1 MIGGK
6 DLLASAVVFLV
17 ALPLCMGIAIASGAP
32 PAAGLVTGIIG
43 GLVVGLISGAPFQV
57 SGPAAG
63 LAVIV
68 FQLVNQHGIA
78 ALGPLVLMAGLI
90 QMIAGGLR
98 LGRWFRAIA
107 PPVVFGMLAGIGVL
121 IFASQFHV
129 MVDDKPKAGGI
140 ANLVSIPG
148 AIMKGLLPVDQHSWA
163 ALIGIITISVIL
175 LWNAYRPAKL
185 RFIPGLLLGAV
196 TASTVAN
203 VFKLPIHYVDL
214 PANLLG
220 SLNFADFGA
229 LGGYFANGK
238 MVAEAFGLA
247 MVASAETML
256 CAVAV
261 DRMHNGP
268 RAKFDRELAAQGFGN
283 VLCGMFG
290 GLPMTGVIVRSAANI
305 DAGAQTRW
313 SAVLHGAWI
322 LAFAVFLPDLLRLI
336 PAASLAA
343 ILVFTGI
350 KLINLANIRDLRV
363 YGRVPL
369 AIYGA
374 TVAGIVVFDLL
385 TGVLIGIGL
394 SALKLLYQVTY
405 LDIEVNPV
413 EGTNRV
419 DLVLT
424 GSATFLS
431 LPRLA
436 EALDQLP
443 ASTQLHVYFD
453 NLQHIDHA
461 CLDAFA
467 TWEKQNQ
474 GSGARLE
481 VRWEELVCRRR
492 VVTMP
497 GGSSSRKKAPP
508 GSNVTPLP
516 YGPLPLR

>member
-1 MIGGK
+1 MKPGPK

-43 GLVVGLISGAPFQV
+43 GMIVGSISGAPFQV

-78 ALGPLVLMAGLI
+78 ALGPLVLIAGLI
-90 QMIAGGLR
+90 QMAAGALR

-129 MVDDKPKAGGI
+129 MVDDKPKSGGI
-140 ANLVSIPG
+140 TNLVSIPA
-148 AIMKGLLPVDQHSWA
+148 AIAKGLLPVDQHSWA
-163 ALIGIITISVIL
+163 ALVGIITISVIL

-185 RFIPGLLLGAV
+185 RFIPGLLLGAIV
-196 TASTVAN
+196 ASTVAN
-203 VFKLPIHYVDL
+203 VFRLPIHYVDL
-214 PANLLG
+214 PGNLLG
-220 SLNFADFGA
+220 SLNLVDFGS
-229 LGGYFANGK
+229 LGGYFTNGK
-238 MVAEAFGLA
+238 MLAEAFGLA

-268 RAKFDRELAAQGFGN
+268 RARFDRELAAQGFGN
-283 VLCGMFG
+283 VLCGTLG

-305 DAGAQTRW
+305 DAGAQSRW
-313 SAVLHGAWI
+313 SAVLHGVWI
-322 LAFAVFLPDLLRLI
+322 LAFAVFLPGILRLI
-336 PAASLAA
+336 PASSLAA
-343 ILVFTGI
+343 ILVFTGL
-350 KLINLANIRDLRV
+350 KLVNLDNIRDLRQ

-369 AIYGA
+369 AIYAA
-374 TVAGIVVFDLL
+374 TVGGIVVFDLL

-394 SALKLLYQVTY
+394 SAAKMLHDATHLE
-405 LDIEVNPV
+405 IEVRPV
-413 EGTNRV
+413 PDTPRV
-419 DLVLT
+419 DMTLT

-436 EALDQLP
+436 ETLDALP
-443 ASTQLHVYFD
+443 GSTQLHVHFD
-453 NLQHIDHA
+453 ALHHIDHA
-461 CLDAFA
+461 CLDALS

-474 GSGARLE
+474 ALGARLE
-481 VRWEELVCRRR
+481 VEWDELVCRRR
-492 VVTMP
+492 PSVSPKDRQAATAVEV
-497 GGSSSRKKAPP
+497 S
-508 GSNVTPLP
+508 PLP

>member
-1 MIGGK
+1 MKVSGK

-43 GLVVGLISGAPFQV
+43 GMVVGSISGAPFQV

-90 QMIAGGLR
+90 QMVAGGLR

-163 ALIGIITISVIL
+163 AMVGIITIGVIL
-175 LWNAYRPAKL
+175 LWNTYRPAKL
-185 RFIPGLLLGAV
+185 RFIPGLLLGAIV
-196 TASTVAN
+196 ASTVAN
-203 VFKLPIHYVDL
+203 VFGLPIHYVDL
-214 PANLLG
+214 PGNLLG
-220 SLNFADFGA
+220 SLQIVDPGS
-229 LGGYFANGK
+229 LGGYFTNGK
-238 MVAEAFGLA
+238 VLAEAFGLA

-283 VLCGMFG
+283 VLCGMLG

-305 DAGAQTRW
+305 DAGAQSRW
-313 SAVLHGAWI
+313 SAVLHGTWI
-322 LAFAVFLPDLLRLI
+322 LAFALFLPGLLRLI
-336 PAASLAA
+336 PASSLAA
-343 ILVFTGI
+343 ILVFTGL
-350 KLINLANIRDLRV
+350 KLVNLDNIRDLRR

-369 AIYGA
+369 AIYAA
-374 TVAGIVVFDLL
+374 TVGGIVVFDLL

-394 SALKLLYQVTY
+394 SAAKMLHNVTH
-405 LDIEVNPV
+405 LDIEVVPAL
-413 EGTNRV
+413 GTARV
-419 DLVLT
+419 DMTLT

-436 EALDQLP
+436 EVLDAMP
-443 ASTQLHVYFD
+443 GSTQLHVHFEQ
-453 NLQHIDHA
+453 LHHIDHA
-461 CLDAFA
+461 CLDALS

-474 GSGARLE
+474 ALGAKLE
-481 VRWEELVCRRR
+481 VEWAELVCRR
-492 VVTMP
+492 
-497 GGSSSRKKAPP
+497 SSVGPKDRPAT
-508 GSNVTPLP
+508 NVPVSPLP